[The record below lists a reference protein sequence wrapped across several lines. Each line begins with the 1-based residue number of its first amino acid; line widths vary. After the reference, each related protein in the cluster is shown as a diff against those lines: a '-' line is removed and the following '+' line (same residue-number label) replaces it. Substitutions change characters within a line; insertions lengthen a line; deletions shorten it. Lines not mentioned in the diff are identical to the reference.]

1 MWVFAPT
8 FYFGEKDCVN
18 NLSITKKVQDI
29 ASDVI
34 DKESLDLVHVEVVG
48 SDKHPIVRV
57 FIDKSTGVTHDDCS
71 DVSLQI
77 GAILDGKDF
86 IPSSYV
92 LEVSSPGVER
102 GLYSLND
109 FRRFVDRLAKVK
121 TNSFVGGQ
129 RNFTGR
135 IVGVEGEEII
145 FDDKTNGL
153 VRFAF
158 DKIKKANLKID
169 LDEDCIK

>member
-1 MWVFAPT
+1 MS
-8 FYFGEKDCVN
+8 KI
-18 NLSITKKVQDI
+18 SITKKIQDI
-29 ASDVI
+29 ASDLI
-34 DKESLDLVHVEVVG
+34 DKESLELVHVEVVG
-48 SDKHPIVRV
+48 SDKQPIVRF
-57 FIDKSTGVTHDDCS
+57 FIDKPAGVTHDDCS
-71 DVSLQI
+71 DVSLRI
-77 GAILDGKDF
+77 GTILDGKDF
-86 IPSSYV
+86 MPSSYV

-109 FRRFVDRLAKVK
+109 FKKFVDRSAKVK

-158 DKIKKANLKID
+158 DKIKKANLKIN
-169 LDEDCIK
+169 LYEDCIK